1 MKADYINPFVSSA
14 ISTLQQFIPDLE
26 IDRGELSL
34 SSTPSQSLGTATYI
48 GISGDL
54 RGRVIY
60 DMNRVTA
67 VRIASKMNGEDIPG
81 LNELVR
87 STIQELGNIITGNAS
102 SKLHKQLDGKH
113 IDITPPSLIVGEDM
127 EISDSVSKKYL
138 QVPLE
143 TNLGT
148 ILINVN
154 IKENN

>member
-1 MKADYINPFVSSA
+1 MKAEYINPFVTAA
-14 ISTLQQFIPDLE
+14 ISTLQQFIPEIEINRGDL
-26 IDRGELSL
+26 DVSQ
-34 SSTPSQSLGTATYI
+34 TPSQSLGTATYI
-48 GISGDL
+48 GISGDIE
-54 RGRVIY
+54 GRVIY

-67 VRIASKMNGEDIPG
+67 VKIASEMNGEDIPG

-102 SKLHKQLDGKH
+102 AKLHKQLDGKH

-127 EISDSVSKKYL
+127 EISDSISDKYL

-143 TNLGT
+143 SNLGT

-154 IKENN
+154 IKESS

>member
-1 MKADYINPFVSSA
+1 MKAEYINPFVTSA
-14 ISTLQQFIPDLE
+14 ISTLKQFIPGME
-26 IDRGELSL
+26 VNRGKLAV
-34 SSTPSQSLGTATYI
+34 SSAPSQSLGTATYI

-54 RGRVIY
+54 EGRVIY

-67 VRIASKMNGEDIPG
+67 VKIASEMNGEKIPG

-102 SKLHKQLDGKH
+102 AKLHKQLDGKH

-127 EISDSVSKKYL
+127 EISDSISDKYL

-143 TNLGT
+143 TNLGN
-148 ILINVN
+148 IIINVN
-154 IKENN
+154 IKESS